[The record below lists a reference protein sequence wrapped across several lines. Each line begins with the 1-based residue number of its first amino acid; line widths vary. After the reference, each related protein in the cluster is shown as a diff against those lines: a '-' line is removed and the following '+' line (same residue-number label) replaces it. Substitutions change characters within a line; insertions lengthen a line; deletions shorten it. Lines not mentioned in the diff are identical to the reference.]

1 MGAKTRSAG
10 RHCGETAMLAGTARS
25 HARIV
30 CVRRRRMLKRAGLII
45 LIVILFIAMFTFT
58 ALNTG
63 EIQLDL
69 AFFEGTYPISVV
81 LAATFAIGILFGM
94 LCMTA
99 FVIRLINERRTLRRS
114 LRMTE
119 SEVSSLRNLPLS
131 DAD

>member
-1 MGAKTRSAG
+1 
-10 RHCGETAMLAGTARS
+10 
-25 HARIV
+25 
-30 CVRRRRMLKRAGLII
+30 MLKRAGLIL
-45 LIVILFIAMFTFT
+45 LIVVLFVAMFTFT

-63 EIQLDL
+63 EVSLDL

-81 LAATFAIGILFGM
+81 LAVTFVIGILFGM

-99 FVIRLINERRTLRRS
+99 FVFRMINERRALRRS